1 MDFRIT
7 KAQEE
12 FRKEVNEFLKKE
24 LKEGLWK
31 PTIDAWIM
39 TYDPAFTKRV
49 AAKGWI
55 GLTWPK
61 EYGGQGRSA
70 IDRLILTEEMLR
82 YGAPAAC
89 HWFADRQIGGSI
101 LKYGTEQQKKELL
114 PQIIK
119 GEMYVGLGMSE
130 PEAGSDLA
138 SLKTQAIKQGDYYVV
153 NGQKTWTSGGTYMNY
168 LYLLAR
174 TDTNVPKHR
183 GLSEFIIPKNLPGI
197 TTRPIHDI
205 TGNEAWNETFFE
217 NVKVPKDCLI
227 GKENDGWRQV
237 MEQLAF
243 ERSGMERLLANYPV
257 FEGIVQFARETK
269 SAGKLLFDDPSIR
282 QKLVQLK
289 VEFELGRL
297 FMYRVAMV
305 IDEGRSP
312 EWEASMSKAYSTTFE
327 QRLAAVALE
336 ILGLYGQLAP
346 ESKRAKLDGL
356 AYHSYL
362 SSKGYSLQA
371 GTTEILKN
379 ILATRKLGLP
389 T

>member
-1 MDFRIT
+1 
-7 KAQEE
+7 
-12 FRKEVNEFLKKE
+12 
-24 LKEGLWK
+24 
-31 PTIDAWIM
+31 M
-39 TYDPAFTKRV
+39 TYDPEFTKRV
-49 AAKGWI
+49 AANGWI

-61 EYGGQGRSA
+61 EYGGQGQSA
-70 IDRLILTEEMLR
+70 VDRLILTEEMLR

-101 LKYGTEQQKKELL
+101 LKYGTEQQKRELL

-138 SLKTQAIKQGDYYVV
+138 SLKTQAIKQGDHYIV
-153 NGQKTWTSGGTYMNY
+153 NGQKTWTSGGTNMNY

-174 TDTNVPKHR
+174 TDPNVPKHR
-183 GLSEFIIPKNLPGI
+183 GLSEFIIPKNLQGV
-197 TTRPIHDI
+197 TTSPLHDI
-205 TGNEAWNETFFE
+205 TGNEAWNEVFFE
-217 NVKVPKDCLI
+217 NVKVPQECLI
-227 GKENDGWRQV
+227 GKENEGWRQV
-237 MEQLAF
+237 MEQLAY
-243 ERSGMERLLANYPV
+243 ERSGMERLMANYPV
-257 FEGIVQFARETK
+257 LEGITKFVKETK
-269 SAGKLLFDDPSIR
+269 LNGKPLFQDPLIR
-282 QKLVQLK
+282 DKLVNLK
-289 VEFELGRL
+289 VEFEVGRL

-327 QRLAAVALE
+327 QRLAAVGLE
-336 ILGLYGQLAP
+336 ILGLYGQLTP
-346 ESKRAKLDGL
+346 QSKWVKLDGL

-379 ILATRKLGLP
+379 ILAIRKLGLP